1 MIAAII
7 SAVCLAVMVI
17 LDQLMMKDIYN
28 NSPAQAIIV
37 SSVGGTIFGLVSTFI
52 WWIIDPNTFTIL
64 AQNALLWLYPYGLL
78 IVIAGGISSQVLH
91 QYFICFSKNAD
102 GNIVASWLAATPIFV
117 YITVLVLEALDL
129 LHSESLY
136 SISTI
141 AGVLLTTVGLHALE
155 RVSSANQIEPAKYQS
170 NLVMFLVLSVIYI
183 ILIDWTLDTGAVVL
197 GVSTSTLTI
206 TLLPWFWIGF
216 LYGARTALNKEHRAA
231 FRANWSTVK
240 QFALPILFLEVIGMY
255 VFFFEFVGLGEL
267 DPVSIAL
274 ITGLHAVVVW
284 IASVGLGTYSRRT
297 VDRAE
302 SSVMVWKLQ
311 ISKEALQQ
319 FALPVSV
326 RYKQA
331 FCVVV
336 TMTGILLFF

>member
-1 MIAAII
+1 MIPATL
-7 SAVCLAVMVI
+7 SAVCLAIMVI

-37 SSVGGTIFGLVSTFI
+37 SSVGGTFFGLLSTFI
-52 WWIIDPNTFTIL
+52 WWIIDPNAFTML
-64 AQNALLWLYPYGLL
+64 AQNALLWWYPYGLL

-102 GNIVASWLAATPIFV
+102 CNIVASWLAAAPIFV
-117 YITVLVLEALDL
+117 YITVILLETSGL
-129 LHSESLY
+129 LQTKSLY
-136 SISTI
+136 SLSTI
-141 AGVLLTTVGLHALE
+141 AGVLLTTAGLHALE
-155 RVSSANQIEPAKYQS
+155 RVTSVNQVGPAKYQS
-170 NLVMFLVLSVIYI
+170 NIVMFLVLSVIYI
-183 ILIDWTLDTGAVVL
+183 ILIDWTLDTGAEVL
-197 GVSTSTLTI
+197 GVSTSTLTM

-216 LYGARTALNKEHRAA
+216 LYGARTALNKEHRAT

-240 QFALPILFLEVIGMY
+240 QFALPILLLEVIGMY

-267 DPVSIAL
+267 DSVSIAL

-284 IASVGLGTYSRRT
+284 IASVGLGVYSRHIVSRE
-297 VDRAE
+297 E
-302 SSVMVWKLQ
+302 SFVTVWKLQ

-319 FALPVSV
+319 FALPISA

-331 FCVVV
+331 ACVLVI
-336 TMTGILLFF
+336 MAGILLFF